1 MKKLLAMM
9 LALAMVLSLAAC
21 GGSTSS
27 TDDGSTETAA
37 TESTAA
43 ESTAA
48 ESTAA
53 EGGESAEGGLTGT
66 LKIGAI
72 GPLTGAA
79 AVYGTSAA
87 GGEQIAV
94 DEINA
99 LGTGLTIELNSQD
112 DEHDAEKS
120 VNAYNTLKDWGA
132 QVIAGC
138 VTSTPCAAVATEAYA
153 DRMFMLT
160 PSASSTSVTAGKDNM
175 FQVCFT
181 DPGQGQ
187 TAAQYIY
194 DNQLA
199 ENIAVIYNNSDA
211 YSTGIYQA
219 FQETA
224 DELGLNVVSV
234 TTFPSDD
241 NADFKVQLQDAMDAG
256 ADFVFL
262 PIYYTPASN
271 ILTQAAAMGYAPTFF
286 GSDGMDGILGVEGF
300 DISLSEGVML
310 MTPFAA
316 SDPEVADFVSAYE
329 SAYSST
335 PTQFSADGY
344 DTVYAIFNALTYYAE
359 QNGGLDVT
367 DMSYSDLCEILI
379 SAFTDAGFSNDGL
392 TGAGMTWS
400 ASGEVS
406 KDPLVYVIQDGAYSK
421 CD

>member
-1 MKKLLAMM
+1 MKKLLALMM
-9 LALAMVLSLAAC
+9 AMAMVLSLAAC
-21 GGSTSS
+21 GSSSSSSSTEESASTEASTS
-27 TDDGSTETAA
+27 
-37 TESTAA
+37 
-43 ESTAA
+43 
-48 ESTAA
+48 
-53 EGGESAEGGLTGT
+53 GEAGGLTGT
-66 LKIGAI
+66 LKVGAI
-72 GPLTGAA
+72 GPLTGGA

-99 LGTGLTIELNSQD
+99 LGTGFTFELNSQD

-138 VTSTPCAAVATEAYA
+138 VTSTPCVAVATEAYS

-160 PSASSTSVTAGKDNM
+160 PSASSTSVTDGKDNM
-175 FQVCFT
+175 YQICFT
-181 DPGQGQ
+181 DPGQGA

-194 DNQLA
+194 DNNLA

-224 DELGLNVVSV
+224 DELGMSIVSV

-262 PIYYTPASN
+262 PMYYTPASN
-271 ILTQAAAMGYAPTFF
+271 ILTQAASMGYTPTFF
-286 GSDGMDGILGVEGF
+286 GSDGLDGVLGVEGF
-300 DISLSEGVML
+300 DVSLAEGVML

-316 SDPEVADFVSAYE
+316 SDPEVADFVNAYE
-329 SAYSST
+329 SAYGST
-335 PTQFSADGY
+335 PTQFAADGY
-344 DTVYAIFNALTYYAE
+344 DTIYALYNALTYYAE

-367 DMSYSDLCEILI
+367 DMSYTDLCEIFI
-379 SAFTDAGFSNDGL
+379 SVFSDPNFTNDGL
-392 TGAGMTWS
+392 TGAGMTWE
-400 ASGEVS
+400 ATGEVS
-406 KDPLVYVIQDGAYSK
+406 KDPLVYVIEDGAYSK
-421 CD
+421 CE